1 MSPGQAQL
9 SPPGSP
15 PNPGSLTLPSG
26 TAPATCSSTSA
37 IRPPFAAR
45 SSGASP
51 SGNLA
56 PRLLGDA
63 GSSGRLRRDDQ
74 GPRPPAPSNWPSAP
88 RGCSSRPAAGNRR
101 LRSLRRGLFRPAPAG
116 HVAGRRRALLAQR
129 VWSNAA
135 ECLLPSKH
143 GPLELTRSLGIAEV
157 AAGDDE
163 ASLLGRAEA
172 ALQAAGCN
180 RICCHD
186 GGTTRLIEPGPAQ
199 ESPLSLRNIMQ
210 QLAAAAGVCGDW
222 KMKRVRVDTCLA
234 VPYTKE
240 TRYGTRTLEGVI
252 SPGKVLRQ
260 SPVLEAGSL
269 FSISKLWQ
277 CSSGRSCMTGPLAGP
292 ATRRIG
298 LKACII

>member
-1 MSPGQAQL
+1 MALG
-9 SPPGSP
+9 
-15 PNPGSLTLPSG
+15 
-26 TAPATCSSTSA
+26 APL
-37 IRPPFAAR
+37 AAR
-45 SSGASP
+45 PAPGCPPICLRSKPPKKSLPRCHGLP
-51 SGNLA
+51 LCA
-56 PRLLGDA
+56 PR
-63 GSSGRLRRDDQ
+63 SSRRPIHPPSLRIAS
-74 GPRPPAPSNWPSAP
+74 PRPPGND
-88 RGCSSRPAAGNRR
+88 SRAGTWQ
-101 LRSLRRGLFRPAPAG
+101 GYDQG
-116 HVAGRRRALLAQR
+116 
-129 VWSNAA
+129 
-135 ECLLPSKH
+135 
-143 GPLELTRSLGIAEV
+143 
-157 AAGDDE
+157 
-163 ASLLGRAEA
+163 
-172 ALQAAGCN
+172 
-180 RICCHD
+180 
-186 GGTTRLIEPGPAQ
+186 
-199 ESPLSLRNIMQ
+199 PLSLRNIMQ